1 MSFLRLGVQC
11 AVLDDEQRVLLSR
24 RADLNVWTLPGGRLD
39 AGELFTNAAVREVR
53 EETGVFVHIER
64 AVGLYY
70 WAGWRRLNVVYAGWP
85 LGGEIRQRTPETH
98 ANRYFEPN
106 AVPVTPWSLPVL
118 DALAGTRHKPR
129 VLEMSPAELRQTKL
143 KLRWRWVKNA
153 LTGRSEPHFAQFDVS
168 AVAIIWD
175 DANRRVLTLP
185 GARGRTLPR
194 AICQGA
200 LPPWQE
206 LADTLHQNCG
216 IQPALRWVGLWQDAS
231 RDNIEFVFAA
241 TMKEAELFGAGEWSI
256 ARNCGLDDRDAA
268 YVARVKPSYARDAVW
283 TIVHEPDV
291 QHGETVAVKGEPV

>member
-11 AVLDDEQRVLLSR
+11 AVLDDEHGVLLSR
-24 RADLNVWTLPGGRLD
+24 RADLNMWTLPGGRLD

-70 WAGWRRLNVVYAGWP
+70 WAGWRRMNVVYSGWQ
-85 LGGEIRQRTPETH
+85 LGGELRQRTPETR
-98 ANRYFEPN
+98 ANQYFAPDD
-106 AVPVTPWSLPVL
+106 LPEVVGSIPIL

-129 VLEMSPAELRQTKL
+129 VLEMSPTELRQTKL

-153 LTGRSEPHFAQFDVS
+153 LAGRLEPHFPQFDVS

-194 AICQGA
+194 VTCQGA

-206 LADTLHQNCG
+206 LADRVYQNCAIRPG
-216 IQPALRWVGLWQDAS
+216 LRWVGLWQDAS
-231 RDNIEFVFAA
+231 RDDIEFVFAA
-241 TMKEAELFGAGEWSI
+241 TMKETELFGGSEWSI

-268 YVARVKPSYARDAVW
+268 YVVRVKPTYGRDAVW
-283 TIVHEPDV
+283 TLVHEPDV